1 MPELPSTSEPLH
13 VVTLVGQPLGS
24 RALGAVE
31 SCLAEQGARVQRQ
44 HRLSEREPEALELHV
59 ALPAEPGVA
68 PLRQALQER
77 ALAGGFDVALQPEG
91 PYRRHRRMLVMDM
104 DSTAIRIEVIDELAR
119 AHGVGEQVAHITERA
134 MRGEM
139 DYDESLRQRVA
150 LLEGLQVQVLHRIAD
165 TLPLTPGVERLV
177 RVLKHLGWTTA
188 VISGGFSVAAQALQG
203 RLRLDYAW
211 SNVLEE
217 REGRLTG
224 RTVGV
229 IVNAQ
234 RKAQLLES
242 TAQSLGLVRE
252 QVVAVGDGAN
262 DLLMIER
269 AGLGVA
275 FHAKPRL
282 RQAAQA
288 AIGTG
293 GLDTLLYMLGLGE
306 HELLQAEA
314 AGARGA

>member
-1 MPELPSTSEPLH
+1 MPDTPSVPEPLH
-13 VVTLVGQPLGS
+13 YVVTAVGQQLGA
-24 RALGAVE
+24 RALE
-31 SCLAEQGARVQRQ
+31 SCLEQHGAHVLRQ
-44 HRLSEREPEALELHV
+44 HRLSEQAPLALELHV
-59 ALPAEPGVA
+59 ALPAEPGVV
-68 PLRQALQER
+68 PLRQALQECG
-77 ALAGGFDVALQPEG
+77 LAGGFDVALQPES

-119 AHGVGEQVAHITERA
+119 AHGVGEQVARITERA

-150 LLEGLQVQVLHRIAD
+150 LLEGLEVQVLRRIAD
-165 TLPLTPGVERLV
+165 NLPLTPGVERLV
-177 RVLKHLGWTTA
+177 RVLKHLGWSTA
-188 VISGGFSVAAQALQG
+188 VISGGFSVAAEALQR

-211 SNVLEE
+211 SNVLEQ

-224 RTVGV
+224 RTVGE

-234 RKAQLLES
+234 RKAELLES

-282 RQAAQA
+282 RQAAQV

-293 GLDTLLYMLGLGE
+293 GLDTLLYMLGLDE
-306 HELLQAEA
+306 RELRQAEA
-314 AGARGA
+314 AGA